1 MEVSIIGRCSGQK
14 ARLTRRADHPNF
26 SFICNYF
33 KSVNMSPG
41 NGATKNTDSTLVLEQ
56 FLPYRL
62 SILSNT
68 VSNTIAREYR
78 ELFGLSIPEWRVMA
92 VLGRFGPL
100 SASGVCERTAMDKVT
115 VSRAVPRLIEQK
127 FVKRDTDPND
137 RRRAIL
143 QLTAHGT
150 RTHRKIVPIAR
161 GHEAELAAALTVQ
174 ERRSL
179 DTLLAKLQQRASEIA
194 AQ

>member
-1 MEVSIIGRCSGQK
+1 
-14 ARLTRRADHPNF
+14 
-26 SFICNYF
+26 
-33 KSVNMSPG
+33 MSPG
-41 NGATKNTDSTLVLEQ
+41 NGTTKNTQAPLESQLVLEQ

-78 ELFGLSIPEWRVMA
+78 DLFGLSIPEWRVMA

-100 SASGVCERTAMDKVT
+100 SASGACERTAMDKVG
-115 VSRAVPRLIEQK
+115 VSRAVAQLIAQGL
-127 FVKRDTDPND
+127 VKRQTDPND
-137 RRRAIL
+137 RRRSIL
-143 QLTAHGT
+143 KLTARGV

-161 GHEAELAAALTVQ
+161 GRESELAAALTLK

-194 AQ
+194 AQESTS

>member
-1 MEVSIIGRCSGQK
+1 M
-14 ARLTRRADHPNF
+14 N
-26 SFICNYF
+26 
-33 KSVNMSPG
+33 PG
-41 NGATKNTDSTLVLEQ
+41 NKAAKKADPQSEMQLVLEQ

-92 VLGRFGPL
+92 VLGRFGPT

-115 VSRAVPRLIEQK
+115 VSRAVAQLIEQK
-127 FVKRDTDPND
+127 SIKRETDPSD
-137 RRRAIL
+137 RRRSIL
-143 QLTAHGT
+143 KLTARGA

-161 GHEAELAAALTVQ
+161 GHESELAAALTKK
-174 ERRSL
+174 ERQSL
-179 DTLLAKLQQRASEIA
+179 DSLLAKLQQRASEIA
-194 AQ
+194 AQEEEALA

>member
-1 MEVSIIGRCSGQK
+1 MG
-14 ARLTRRADHPNF
+14 
-26 SFICNYF
+26 
-33 KSVNMSPG
+33 PG
-41 NGATKNTDSTLVLEQ
+41 KRPAKNIDSEFVLEQ

-92 VLGRFGPL
+92 VLSHFGPT

-115 VSRAVPRLIEQK
+115 VSRAVSQLTGQKLIKSE
-127 FVKRDTDPND
+127 TDRAD
-137 RRRAIL
+137 RRRSIL
-143 QLTAHGT
+143 KLTAHGA
-150 RTHRKIVPIAR
+150 RTHQKIVPIAR
-161 GHEAELAAALTVQ
+161 GRESELAAALTVK

-179 DTLLAKLQQRASEIA
+179 DTLLSKLQQRASEIA
-194 AQ
+194 TQENVS

>member
-1 MEVSIIGRCSGQK
+1 M
-14 ARLTRRADHPNF
+14 N
-26 SFICNYF
+26 
-33 KSVNMSPG
+33 PG
-41 NGATKNTDSTLVLEQ
+41 NGPAKNTDSQLILEQ

-78 ELFGLSIPEWRVMA
+78 ELFGLSIPDWRVMA

-115 VSRAVPRLIEQK
+115 VSRAVSQLIEQK
-127 FVKRDTDPND
+127 LIKRDTDPTD
-137 RRRAIL
+137 RRRSIL
-143 QLTAHGT
+143 KLTARGA

-161 GHEAELAAALTVQ
+161 GRETELAAALTEK

-179 DTLLAKLQQRASEIA
+179 DTLLAKLQQRANEIA

>member
-1 MEVSIIGRCSGQK
+1 M
-14 ARLTRRADHPNF
+14 N
-26 SFICNYF
+26 
-33 KSVNMSPG
+33 PG
-41 NGATKNTDSTLVLEQ
+41 NKAAKNPESQLVLEQ

-92 VLGRFGPL
+92 VLGRFGST

-115 VSRAVPRLIEQK
+115 VSRAVAQLIAQNLIE
-127 FVKRDTDPND
+127 RETDPGD
-137 RRRAIL
+137 RRRSIL
-143 QLTAHGT
+143 KLTARGA
-150 RTHRKIVPIAR
+150 RTHREIVPIAR
-161 GHEAELAAALTVQ
+161 GHESELAAALTEP

-179 DTLLAKLQQRASEIA
+179 DSLLAKLQRRASEIA
-194 AQ
+194 TQEAQGAVA

>member
-1 MEVSIIGRCSGQK
+1 M
-14 ARLTRRADHPNF
+14 N
-26 SFICNYF
+26 
-33 KSVNMSPG
+33 PG
-41 NGATKNTDSTLVLEQ
+41 NGPAKNTDSQLVLEQ

-78 ELFGLSIPEWRVMA
+78 ELFGLSIPDWRVMA

-100 SASGVCERTAMDKVT
+100 SASGVCARTAMDKVT
-115 VSRAVPRLIEQK
+115 VSRAVSQLIEQK
-127 FVKRDTDPND
+127 LIKRETDPTD
-137 RRRAIL
+137 RRRSIL
-143 QLTAHGT
+143 KLTARGA
-150 RTHRKIVPIAR
+150 RTHQKIVPIAR
-161 GHEAELAAALTVQ
+161 GRETELAAALTEK

-179 DTLLAKLQQRASEIA
+179 DTLLAKLQQRANEIA

>member
-1 MEVSIIGRCSGQK
+1 M
-14 ARLTRRADHPNF
+14 N
-26 SFICNYF
+26 
-33 KSVNMSPG
+33 PG
-41 NGATKNTDSTLVLEQ
+41 NGPAKNTDSQLILEQ

-78 ELFGLSIPEWRVMA
+78 ELFGLSIPDWRVMA

-115 VSRAVPRLIEQK
+115 VSRAVSQLIEQK
-127 FVKRDTDPND
+127 LIKRETDPTD
-137 RRRAIL
+137 RRRSIL
-143 QLTAHGT
+143 KLTARGA

-161 GHEAELAAALTVQ
+161 GRETELAAALTEK

-179 DTLLAKLQQRASEIA
+179 DTLLAKLQQRANEIA

>member
-1 MEVSIIGRCSGQK
+1 M
-14 ARLTRRADHPNF
+14 N
-26 SFICNYF
+26 
-33 KSVNMSPG
+33 PG
-41 NGATKNTDSTLVLEQ
+41 NGPAKNTDSQLVLEQ

-78 ELFGLSIPEWRVMA
+78 ELFGLSIPDWRVMA

-100 SASGVCERTAMDKVT
+100 SAGGVCERTAMDKVT
-115 VSRAVPRLIEQK
+115 VSRAVSQLIEQK
-127 FVKRDTDPND
+127 LIKRETDPTD
-137 RRRAIL
+137 RRRSIL
-143 QLTAHGT
+143 KLTARGA

-161 GHEAELAAALTVQ
+161 GRETELAAALTEK

-179 DTLLAKLQQRASEIA
+179 DTLLAKLQQRANEIA

>member
-1 MEVSIIGRCSGQK
+1 M
-14 ARLTRRADHPNF
+14 N
-26 SFICNYF
+26 
-33 KSVNMSPG
+33 PG
-41 NGATKNTDSTLVLEQ
+41 NGPAKNTDSQLVLEQ

-78 ELFGLSIPEWRVMA
+78 DLFGLSIPEWRVMA

-100 SASGVCERTAMDKVT
+100 SASGASERTAMDKVT
-115 VSRAVPRLIEQK
+115 VSRAVSQLIEQK
-127 FVKRDTDPND
+127 LIKRDTDPTD
-137 RRRAIL
+137 RRRSIL
-143 QLTAHGT
+143 KLTARGA

-161 GHEAELAAALTVQ
+161 GRETELTAALTET

-179 DTLLAKLQQRASEIA
+179 DTLLAKLQQRANEIA

>member
-1 MEVSIIGRCSGQK
+1 M
-14 ARLTRRADHPNF
+14 N
-26 SFICNYF
+26 
-33 KSVNMSPG
+33 PG
-41 NGATKNTDSTLVLEQ
+41 NGTVKNTDSKLVLEQ

-100 SASGVCERTAMDKVT
+100 SASGICERTAMDKVT
-115 VSRAVPRLIEQK
+115 VSRAAAQLIEQK
-127 FVKRDTDPND
+127 FLKRETDPND
-137 RRRAIL
+137 RRRSIL
-143 QLTAHGT
+143 KLTAAGT
-150 RTHRKIVPIAR
+150 RTHQKIVPIAR
-161 GHEAELAAALTVQ
+161 GRESELAAALTDA

-194 AQ
+194 AQESIS